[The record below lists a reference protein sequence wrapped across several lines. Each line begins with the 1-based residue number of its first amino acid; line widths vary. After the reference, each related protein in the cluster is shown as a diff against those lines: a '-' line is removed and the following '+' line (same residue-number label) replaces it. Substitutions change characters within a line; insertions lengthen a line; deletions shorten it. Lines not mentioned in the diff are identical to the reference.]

1 MVSPI
6 AYDKCAGSG
15 QGLLGERGYAMAA
28 TTVDTYFAPAGRDGY
43 KTLDA
48 LAAKIDQTHLFRE
61 MVDAVPNPVAIL
73 NDKRQV
79 VVANRALLRLLN
91 ADEADLRGS
100 RPGEAMQCVNA
111 TKGPDGCGTG
121 VHCRICGAVAAILEC
136 QESKEQAT
144 NECRLTTQTASGP
157 KALDLR
163 VTASFFHLDSQ
174 KFTVAVLEDIAKEKR
189 LDVLTRTFFHDVLN
203 TAGGIRGF
211 AQLLEEDLPPGTSE
225 RDEAQQLGSMAD
237 KLIDEIECQR
247 DLTRAENGQLTVTPK
262 PVRAADML
270 SELRTLYAAHEVS
283 AGRRIALGPCWDGSL
298 LTDPRLLARVL
309 GNMIKNA
316 VEATPRGGRIVIRCE
331 DQGRQVAFHVDNSEV
346 MPEQVRLQVFQR
358 SFSTKGQPGR
368 GIGTY
373 SIKLFGETYLGGQ
386 VSFASQDPEG
396 TTFSIV
402 VPKVR
407 LDSLAGTE

>member
-1 MVSPI
+1 
-6 AYDKCAGSG
+6 
-15 QGLLGERGYAMAA
+15 MAA
-28 TTVDTYFAPAGRDGY
+28 TTVDTYFAPAGRDDCE
-43 KTLDA
+43 TLDA
-48 LAAKIDQTHLFRE
+48 LAGEIDHTHLFRL

-73 NDKRQV
+73 TDKRQA
-79 VVANRALLRLLN
+79 VVANRAMLRLL
-91 ADEADLRGS
+91 DTTESHLRGK
-100 RPGEAMQCVNA
+100 RPGEIMQCLHA
-111 TKGPDGCGTG
+111 TEGPDGCGTG
-121 VHCRICGAVAAILEC
+121 VHCQTCGAVAAILEC
-136 QESKEQAT
+136 QQSKDQAS
-144 NECRLTTQTASGP
+144 NECRLTTHTASGP
-157 KALDLR
+157 KALDVR
-163 VTASFFHLDSQ
+163 VTASSFQLDSQ
-174 KFTVAVLEDIAKEKR
+174 EFTVTVFEDIAKEKR

-247 DLTRAENGQLTVTPK
+247 DLTRAENGQLTVMPK

-270 SELRTLYAAHEVS
+270 AELRTLYAAHEVA
-283 AGRRIALGPCWDGSL
+283 AGRRIVLGPCWEGSL

-316 VEATPRGGRIVIRCE
+316 AEATPRGGRVVIRCE
-331 DQGRQVAFHVDNSEV
+331 DQGRQVAFHVDNPEV
-346 MPEQVRLQVFQR
+346 MPEEVRLQIFQR

-386 VSFASQDPEG
+386 VSFISRESDG
-396 TTFSIV
+396 TTFTIV

-407 LDSLAGTE
+407 LDALAGAE

>member
-1 MVSPI
+1 
-6 AYDKCAGSG
+6 
-15 QGLLGERGYAMAA
+15 MAA
-28 TTVDTYFAPAGRDGY
+28 TTVDTFFAPAGRDGCE
-43 KTLDA
+43 TLDV
-48 LAAKIDQTHLFRE
+48 LAAKIDHTHLFRE

-79 VVANRALLRLLN
+79 VVANWALSRLL
-91 ADEADLRGS
+91 DTTESHLRGR
-100 RPGEAMQCVNA
+100 RPGEIMQCIHA
-111 TKGPDGCGTG
+111 SDGPDGCGTG
-121 VHCRICGAVAAILEC
+121 VHCQACGAVAAILEC
-136 QESKEQAT
+136 QQTKDQTS
-144 NECRLTTQTASGP
+144 NECRLTTHTDSGT
-157 KALDLR
+157 KALDVR
-163 VTASFFHLDSQ
+163 VTASSFRLDSRE
-174 KFTVAVLEDIAKEKR
+174 FTVTVFEDIAKEKR

-211 AQLLEEDLPPGTSE
+211 AQLLEEDLPPGTTE

-247 DLTRAENGQLTVTPK
+247 DLTRAENGQLTVVPK

-270 SELRTLYAAHEVS
+270 SELRALYAAHEVA
-283 AGRRIALGPCWDGSL
+283 AGRRIVLGPCWDGSL

-316 VEATPRGGRIVIRCE
+316 AEATPRGGRVVIRCE
-331 DQGRQVAFHVDNSEV
+331 DQGRQVAFHVDNPEV
-346 MPEQVRLQVFQR
+346 MPEEVRLQIFQR
-358 SFSTKGQPGR
+358 SFSTKGQAGR

-386 VSFASQDPEG
+386 VSFTSHEPCG

-407 LDSLAGTE
+407 LDALAGAE